1 MKADA
6 VRMAMADFQKVVE
19 EVDSTT
25 MQIILSG
32 DNKPLDVGSE
42 AEVKV
47 PLDGNVLIVK
57 DQDTICYVDCNLID
71 IIEIWN

>member
-6 VRMAMADFQKVVE
+6 VRMAMIDFQKVAE
-19 EVDSTT
+19 KVDSIT
-25 MQIILSG
+25 MQITLSG
-32 DNKPLDVGSE
+32 DNEPLDVGPE
-42 AEVKV
+42 AKIEV

-71 IIEIWN
+71 IIEIW

>member
-6 VRMAMADFQKVVE
+6 VRMAMIDFQKVAE
-19 EVDSTT
+19 KVDSIT
-25 MQIILSG
+25 MQITLSG
-32 DNKPLDVGSE
+32 DNEPLDVGPE
-42 AEVKV
+42 AKVEV

-71 IIEIWN
+71 IIEIW

>member
-6 VRMAMADFQKVVE
+6 VRMAMMDFQKVVE
-19 EVDSTT
+19 KVDSTT
-25 MQIILSG
+25 MQIILNG
-32 DNKPLDVGSE
+32 DNKLNVGSE

-47 PLDGNVLIVK
+47 PLDGNVLILK
-57 DQDTICYVDCNLID
+57 DQDGISYINCDLID

>member
-6 VRMAMADFQKVVE
+6 VSMAMIDFQKVAKE
-19 EVDSTT
+19 TDSIT
-25 MQIILSG
+25 MQITLSG
-32 DNKPLDVGSE
+32 DNEPLNVGAE
-42 AEVKV
+42 AEVQV

-71 IIEIWN
+71 IIEIW